1 MFASFMVTLI
11 PALVVYA
18 IGVFIA
24 YLIWGNSDS
33 RNA

>member
-11 PALVVYA
+11 PALVAYA

-24 YLIWGNSDS
+24 YLVLGHSDS
-33 RNA
+33 SNV